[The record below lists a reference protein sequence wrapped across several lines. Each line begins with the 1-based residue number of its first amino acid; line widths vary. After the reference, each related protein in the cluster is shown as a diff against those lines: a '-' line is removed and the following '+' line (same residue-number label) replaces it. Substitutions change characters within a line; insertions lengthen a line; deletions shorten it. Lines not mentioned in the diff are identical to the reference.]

1 MASFVSMST
10 APASSNFPT
19 VRTAR
24 RLAILTVVLAA
35 SAVVLARKTG
45 ERGTVK
51 PGLPTAAAIRVLPPD
66 SVISGPVLA
75 DSSVGDYHIRLVH
88 DTVANDKIV
97 DILQNGHRVFAVRAA
112 DARLE
117 LTGKDITGSHVPEVV
132 VQTFSGG
139 MHCCSQATVLGLGPS
154 LTQLGTIDGAD
165 GDIVFEDLDGD
176 GVPEVKIGDF
186 RFAYWRDYS
195 FAETPVPDV
204 ILAWRQGAYRPACDL
219 MRENAPSPA
228 TLTRKSHELTR
239 GWANGDPPPGFW
251 GYALDLIYQGHAD
264 LGLRFLG
271 RSWPDSI
278 PGKDD
283 FVKDFTE
290 HLRGSPCWSP
300 PEEGPPIS

>member
-1 MASFVSMST
+1 M
-10 APASSNFPT
+10 
-19 VRTAR
+19 RTGAR
-24 RLAILTVVLAA
+24 IAVATLAVVG
-35 SAVVLARKTG
+35 SAIVLARRTG

-51 PGLPTAAAIRVLPPD
+51 PDLPTATAIRVLPPD

-75 DSSVGDYHIRLVH
+75 DSGIGSYRIRLVH

-117 LTGKDITGSHVPEVV
+117 SVGKDITGAHLPEVV

-139 MHCCSQATVLGLGPS
+139 MHCCSQAMVLGLGPT

-176 GVPEVKIGDF
+176 GIPEVKIGDF

-219 MRENAPSPA
+219 MRDRAPSPA
-228 TLTRKSHELTR
+228 LLARKARELAR
-239 GWANGDPPPGFW
+239 GWGAGDPPPGLW
-251 GYALDLIYQGHAD
+251 GYALDLVYEGHAD
-264 LGLRFLG
+264 LGFRFLD
-271 RSWPDSI
+271 RAWPDSI
-278 PGKDD
+278 AGKDE
-283 FVKDFTE
+283 FVKDLKD
-290 HLRGSPCWSP
+290 HLRGSPCFSP
-300 PEEGPPIS
+300 PEEGPPVS